1 MLQPRTGPAEESNVK
16 PRALLCEGDPALRA
30 LLGDRLRAH
39 GWLASEASTA
49 ADAFDLAASLHPDLV
64 VLDVEFAGL
73 SGLESIPRV
82 RAGWP
87 GARVVALSGTGR
99 GAELCLGVGA
109 CALVATSDLAR
120 LDEVLRSLEVDPAPG
135 TVPPGPDRAQDRAAT
150 VAA

>member
-1 MLQPRTGPAEESNVK
+1 MLQPRTGPADVSNVK

-30 LLGDRLRAH
+30 RLSDVLRAH

-49 ADAFDLAASLHPDLV
+49 TDVITLTTLLHPDLV

-82 RAGWP
+82 MASWP
-87 GARVVALSGTGR
+87 SARVVAISGTGR
-99 GAELCLGVGA
+99 AVELCLRVGA
-109 CALVATSDLAR
+109 CAVVTASDLGGLEA
-120 LDEVLRSLEVDPAPG
+120 VLGELECS
-135 TVPPGPDRAQDRAAT
+135 